1 MTFTL
6 LKLRCKRSFKP
17 FANVGAILSKLSTHT
32 EVVIKS
38 ASQIASTISFSL
50 VMGEYAFT
58 FSITFFH
65 HCQ

>member
-1 MTFTL
+1 MPRF
-6 LKLRCKRSFKP
+6 KRSFNP
-17 FANVGAILSKLSTHT
+17 LASVGAILSKLSTQT
-32 EVVIKS
+32 DVVIKS